1 MNRQPDNPALPDTI
15 GTDRLFLRAP
25 DMADAA
31 ALQNLANNK
40 SVHQMLARLPHPYK
54 REHALDFITNL
65 ARSGS
70 EHAYAILNENGD
82 FIGVAGL
89 HLNRDDGPELG
100 YWLGEPY
107 WGQGYAS
114 EAAFAVCQAAF
125 ERGFDKIFARAI
137 AVNAR
142 SIRVL
147 QKCGFVKTDQ
157 RLDDCGQHQGVSVV
171 FFEWAGPKPASN
183 STPAQGGIIL

>member
-1 MNRQPDNPALPDTI
+1 MPRLQNRPALPDRIKTA
-15 GTDRLFLRAP
+15 RLLLRAP
-25 DMADAA
+25 VLADAA

-40 SVHQMLARLPHPYK
+40 NVFEMLARLPHPYTNG
-54 REHALDFITNL
+54 HALDFITNL
-65 ARSGS
+65 ARTRN
-70 EHAYAILNENGD
+70 EHAYAIVTKNGD
-82 FIGVAGL
+82 FVGVAGL
-89 HLNRDDGPELG
+89 HLKNAAIPELG

-114 EAAFAVCQAAF
+114 EAANAVVQAAF
-125 ERGFDKIFARAI
+125 ERGFDKIGARSM

-157 RLDDCGQHQGVSVV
+157 RVDDCGHHLGVSVV
-171 FFEWAGPKPASN
+171 FFERVGPKPASN
-183 STPAQGGIIL
+183 SAPVSSAIII